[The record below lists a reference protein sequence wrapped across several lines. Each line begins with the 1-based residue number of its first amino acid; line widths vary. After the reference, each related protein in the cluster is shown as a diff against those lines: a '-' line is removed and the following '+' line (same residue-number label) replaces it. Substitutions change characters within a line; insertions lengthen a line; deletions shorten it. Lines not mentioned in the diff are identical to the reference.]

1 MSLNKL
7 GDRQYLDKNLHGA
20 KQHYTEALRIRQEF
34 CNGAEPVS
42 AELQLGIVTSLLKV
56 LDIEQ
61 VSTSNECYRWGIL
74 CTLHPCGVVSEC

>member
-1 MSLNKL
+1 MNKL

-34 CNGAEPVS
+34 RNGTDPVS

-56 LDIEQ
+56 LDIEE
-61 VSTSNECYRWGIL
+61 VSTRNGFYSWRIL
-74 CTLHPCGVVSEC
+74 STVLPCRVVSEC

>member
-1 MSLNKL
+1 MNKL
-7 GDRQYLDKNLHGA
+7 GDRQYLDKDLPGA
-20 KQHYTEALRIRQEF
+20 KQHYTEALRVRQEF

-61 VSTSNECYRWGIL
+61 VSTSNGCCNWEIL
-74 CTLHPCGVVSEC
+74 STVHPCRGVSEC